1 MEPDKKRIEI
11 PPIMESKDPSQA
23 YDIGLADGV
32 MVVDS
37 VADEYI
43 RLQDECARLRCQLDQ
58 MTAQEWMRRVRV
70 MESDCDEADERVR
83 RAKSVAGFWI
93 LVAAILGA
101 AVAAE
106 TVYIF
111 WR

>member
-1 MEPDKKRIEI
+1 MPERD
-11 PPIMESKDPSQA
+11 PIMDPRTASEA
-23 YDIGLADGV
+23 YDIGFSDGCAI
-32 MVVDS
+32 
-37 VADEYI
+37 VADVAPEYI
-43 RLQDECARLRCQLDQ
+43 RLQDENARLRCQLDQ

-93 LVAAILGA
+93 LVAGILGA